1 MRLTTWSFVLTLGG
15 VLGPSPRVPAVA
27 GEAPEGLR
35 LEASTE
41 TTTAEANTNVPIA
54 VRLVNGSR
62 TATHAVVRSN
72 DGSPFRWREPYVYWT
87 ATRIAPDGSESP
99 LERLGGKSECG
110 FYAIDWMA
118 DVIQLGPGESMAV
131 EWMTE
136 IYFNFDLSEPGV
148 VRFVAHYAWL
158 GGLPRGWGVGEP
170 YPDLGLMK
178 GIPPYELA
186 SNPVEIRVVQP
197 IEVVAEAKASAR
209 VGREMRLSDLVAVRL
224 TNRSNEKRMLWMSD
238 PIPSLSVE
246 YQAPPGA
253 PDPEVAPLVGG
264 SRRLADR
271 HIAPGAT
278 VILLAPGQPASS
290 PDFTVTFAAPGVYR
304 IATWS
309 YFVHKP
315 NVRSNWV
322 EITVVGP

>member
-1 MRLTTWSFVLTLGG
+1 MRLSTWSIVLTLGG
-15 VLGPSPRVPAVA
+15 VLVPSPRVPAVA
-27 GEAPEGLR
+27 GEAPDGLR

-41 TTTAEANTNVPIA
+41 TTTVEANTNVPIA

-62 TATHAVVRSN
+62 TATHAVVRSA
-72 DGSPFRWREPYVYWT
+72 DGSQWGWREPHVYWT

-99 LERLGGKSECG
+99 LERLAKPWCG
-110 FYAIDWMA
+110 LYAYDWTR
-118 DVIQLGPGESMAV
+118 DVTRLGPGESMVV
-131 EWMTE
+131 EWMNE
-136 IYFNFDLSEPGV
+136 VYCDFDLSEPGV

-158 GGLPRGWGVGEP
+158 GGLPGGWGVGTP
-170 YPDLGLMK
+170 YPDIGLME
-178 GIPPYELA
+178 GMPPYELA
-186 SNPVEIRVVQP
+186 SNPVEIRIVQP

-224 TNRSNEKRMLWMSD
+224 TNRSNETRMLWMSD
-238 PIPSLSVE
+238 PVPWLSVHH
-246 YQAPPGA
+246 QAPPGA

-264 SRRLADR
+264 PRRLADG

-278 VILLAPGQPASS
+278 VILLSPGQPASS
-290 PDFTVTFAAPGVYR
+290 PDFTVKFAAPGVYR